1 MPAKKKEVKQETP
14 AFVDEV
20 GTFVHEQECAR
31 YRGGIRRFG
40 LTSSQTAGGASG
52 VGGGGGTGAGS
63 TGASNSSR
71 GNKGGGNQGSSVG
84 NSSGRRVSSSNSGGA
99 GGGGGGA
106 ASGSGGGEEGG
117 SHHHNTILYRHGH
130 GTYLS
135 PQIRYV
141 GDWMEDEMHGR
152 GHLEFFSSGHV
163 YDGEFCYGRF
173 QGYGVYQWPDGSRY
187 EGNWMNSKMHGEGIY
202 TDTEGRVWKGKYYN
216 GNGPGLQ
223 QLLRSAVETAPR

>member
-1 MPAKKKEVKQETP
+1 MPAKKKEVKQEAP
-14 AFVDEV
+14 AFIDEV

-40 LTSSQTAGGASG
+40 VVPAPNTTNASG
-52 VGGGGGTGAGS
+52 GGVT
-63 TGASNSSR
+63 NSSGSGSGK
-71 GNKGGGNQGSSVG
+71 GNKGGGNAGS
-84 NSSGRRVSSSNSGGA
+84 NSGRRGSVSNSLGA
-99 GGGGGGA
+99 G
-106 ASGSGGGEEGG
+106 STSGGSAGEDGG
-117 SHHHNTILYRHGH
+117 NHPHTMLYRHGH

-141 GDWMEDEMHGR
+141 GDWVEDEMHGH

-173 QGYGVYQWPDGSRY
+173 QGYGVYQWQDGCRY
-187 EGNWMNSKMHGEGIY
+187 EGSWVNSKMHGEGIY
-202 TDTEGRVWKGKYYN
+202 TDAEGRIWKGKYYN

-223 QLLRSAVETAPR
+223 QILRSAVETAPR